1 MSNQYVLVINSGSSS
16 LKFAVI
22 NSVTGDAVLTGLG
35 ECFGLEDSRM
45 SWKYQ
50 GEKTSEAI
58 QYDGSHH
65 QYAVER
71 VVKLLNTLGLTSD
84 FVAVGHR
91 IVAGGE
97 TFKGTVQVDE
107 KVIEEVER
115 LAELAPLHNK
125 ANAEGMRAAMK
136 AFPSLPQFA
145 VFDTAFHQTMPPK
158 AFMYALP
165 YELYEQHKVRR
176 YGAHGTSH
184 YYVSRKAAKMVNKP
198 VDNSSYITVHL
209 GNGASVSAV
218 KNGQCVDT
226 SMGLTPLAGLMMGTR
241 CGDIDPSVIEFLFRK
256 GWEKDELFEML
267 NKKSGFLGVSGIT
280 SDARG
285 VLEAMDEG
293 NARAKLAFEIFT
305 YRVAKYITSY
315 LASLDSLDAIVFT
328 GGIGENSLPIR
339 REILNNLK
347 ILGFVEDEKGNEA
360 ARFGE
365 GGEIGSSELL
375 GAKALVIP
383 TNEEFVIAQQSVEL
397 LK

>member
-184 YYVSRKAAKMVNKP
+184 YYVSREAAKMVNKP